1 MKKPLLLLSTLIISS
16 FGSIAISQTDTTANI
31 IEDDFFDLSLEDLL
45 NMDVTSVSKKAER
58 LQDVASSIYVLT
70 SADILNSGA
79 TTLHE
84 ALRSVPGYWGIQ
96 TDYSNVAPDI
106 RNSPSFSGN
115 GTVLFLLDGTPIQ
128 DNMSSSFAFNN
139 FDIPMDE
146 IDRIEV
152 IRGSGGTVY
161 GANSAT
167 GVVNI
172 FTKNP
177 EKYDGAHVKVDGA
190 GPGLM
195 AATIRA
201 GGKINEKISISGY
214 AKVRSFK
221 GYGTLYEMQGDNLY
235 VPKADTILTTGVIGD
250 SVNIKNRFTEDFE
263 TTKMYSGGFKVAYKM
278 GKKSKLS
285 LNTHMN
291 MSQKTEYTNFD
302 TDNVL
307 LPLVAPGAPYSDSLV
322 VTDAT
327 RSRIVGNVR
336 FDHDFSD
343 NHSLFVRASTNIED
357 DFIKLFGGYQ
367 VSNSIYD
374 FEIQDNLSLG
384 KFNDLSIGA
393 NYRMVNFEINEIN
406 DPEGV
411 VFIEPKNTESLNGFF
426 IQDKVKLF
434 DGKLNFL
441 LGIKAET
448 YSLVNDDY
456 YLSPMAKVSIIPFEN
471 LTIWGG
477 YTQSYTTP
485 GYNTTNI
492 DLLIL
497 RTLSD
502 ETISGLA
509 YQGVYDAV
517 YDPTYAGN
525 IAGGATP
532 AQAAAAAT
540 AAAESFVASPT
551 GLATITGTE
560 QAIRNGAPNNTGVIN
575 GSETKP
581 TKYQTW
587 EVGFRSN
594 IENTLSLESNFYY
607 TTISDGVRPS
617 SNTITTNSA
626 SLHNEG
632 VFADYYAYGNYIK
645 GTIYGVES
653 TIRII
658 PAKGTKIEVSHV
670 FTKSAW
676 EFQENPDFDINDP
689 SVVSPSDID
698 QSPTTSIMPE
708 HVFRMKGFFEL
719 PKNFSYNLEFLY
731 ATTFNSQSNY
741 EYDLQRYP
749 NIISQGGIIVG
760 RNNSRTIVNMSVH
773 KIILDDKLKISLF
786 GNDIFNS
793 GIIANSTAY
802 GNVTLSQIRAMYGA
816 SIAYKF

>member
-16 FGSIAISQTDTTANI
+16 FGSIAISQTDTTNNV

-177 EKYDGAHVKVDGA
+177 EEYDGTHVKVDGA
-190 GPGLM
+190 GPGLI

-201 GGKINEKISISGY
+201 GGKINKKLSISGY
-214 AKVRSFK
+214 AKVRSFT
-221 GYGTLYEMQGDNLY
+221 GYGTLYEMQGDDLY

-250 SVNIKNRFTEDFE
+250 SVNITNRFTEDFE
-263 TTKMYSGGFKVAYKM
+263 TTKMYSGGFKVAYKV
-278 GKKSKLS
+278 GEKSKLS

-291 MSQKTEYTNFD
+291 RSQKTEYTNFD

-307 LPLVAPGAPYSDSLV
+307 LPVVVPGASYSDSLV
-322 VTDAT
+322 VTDAI

-357 DFIKLFGGYQ
+357 DFIKFFGGYQ
-367 VSNSIYD
+367 VTNSIYD

-384 KFNDLSIGA
+384 KFNDLNIGV
-393 NYRMVNFEINEIN
+393 NYRMVNFDINDIN

-492 DLLIL
+492 DLLLL

-502 ETISGLA
+502 ETVSGLA

-532 AQAAAAAT
+532 AQAAAAAE
-540 AAAESFVASPT
+540 AAAEGFVASPT
-551 GLATITGTE
+551 GLATITGAE

-617 SNTITTNSA
+617 SSTITTNSA

-658 PAKGTKIEVSHV
+658 PSKGTKIEVSHV

-689 SVVSPSDID
+689 LVVSPSDID

-749 NIISQGGIIVG
+749 NIISPGGIIVG

-773 KIILDDKLKISLF
+773 KRIMDDKLRISLF
-786 GNDIFNS
+786 GNDVFNS

>member
-1 MKKPLLLLSTLIISS
+1 
-16 FGSIAISQTDTTANI
+16 
-31 IEDDFFDLSLEDLL
+31 
-45 NMDVTSVSKKAER
+45 
-58 LQDVASSIYVLT
+58 
-70 SADILNSGA
+70 
-79 TTLHE
+79 
-84 ALRSVPGYWGIQ
+84 
-96 TDYSNVAPDI
+96 
-106 RNSPSFSGN
+106 
-115 GTVLFLLDGTPIQ
+115 
-128 DNMSSSFAFNN
+128 
-139 FDIPMDE
+139 
-146 IDRIEV
+146 
-152 IRGSGGTVY
+152 
-161 GANSAT
+161 
-167 GVVNI
+167 
-172 FTKNP
+172 
-177 EKYDGAHVKVDGA
+177 
-190 GPGLM
+190 
-195 AATIRA
+195 
-201 GGKINEKISISGY
+201 
-214 AKVRSFK
+214 
-221 GYGTLYEMQGDNLY
+221 
-235 VPKADTILTTGVIGD
+235 
-250 SVNIKNRFTEDFE
+250 
-263 TTKMYSGGFKVAYKM
+263 
-278 GKKSKLS
+278 
-285 LNTHMN
+285 
-291 MSQKTEYTNFD
+291 
-302 TDNVL
+302 
-307 LPLVAPGAPYSDSLV
+307 
-322 VTDAT
+322 
-327 RSRIVGNVR
+327 
-336 FDHDFSD
+336 
-343 NHSLFVRASTNIED
+343 
-357 DFIKLFGGYQ
+357 
-367 VSNSIYD
+367 
-374 FEIQDNLSLG
+374 
-384 KFNDLSIGA
+384 
-393 NYRMVNFEINEIN
+393 MVNFDINEIN

-676 EFQENPDFDINDP
+676 ER
-689 SVVSPSDID
+689 
-698 QSPTTSIMPE
+698 SI
-708 HVFRMKGFFEL
+708 
-719 PKNFSYNLEFLY
+719 S
-731 ATTFNSQSNY
+731 S
-741 EYDLQRYP
+741 
-749 NIISQGGIIVG
+749 
-760 RNNSRTIVNMSVH
+760 
-773 KIILDDKLKISLF
+773 
-786 GNDIFNS
+786 
-793 GIIANSTAY
+793 
-802 GNVTLSQIRAMYGA
+802 
-816 SIAYKF
+816 